1 MQHVDND
8 RHKEVWQ
15 KTLAGNL
22 DAFGDLFDLFAK
34 ELISYAYKVS
44 MDRDLAKDAVQD
56 VFMYIWQHRDRL
68 AKEIEVRFYLYSAVK
83 RATVLQI
90 RSFSLNDPI
99 GNNTSENPDDSPEAI
114 WVKDETESLR
124 MQRIEKSLKSLSERE
139 REVISLKYF
148 SNLKIRE
155 IAVILEIKE
164 QTVANTL
171 QIALSKLRK
180 YFIYLLWYMIFQPLW

>member
-1 MQHVDND
+1 MKHVDNE
-8 RHKEVWQ
+8 RHQEIWQ
-15 KTLAGNL
+15 ETLAGNL
-22 DAFGDLFDLFAK
+22 DAFGDLFDLLAK

-44 MDRDLAKDAVQD
+44 MDRALAKDAVQD
-56 VFMYIWQHRDRL
+56 VFIYIWQHRDSL
-68 AKEIEVRFYLYSAVK
+68 AKEVDVRFYLYSAVK
-83 RATVLQI
+83 RATVLQM
-90 RSFSLNDPI
+90 RAFSLNEPI
-99 GNNTSENPDDSPEAI
+99 SENSSENPDDSPEAI

-124 MQRIEKSLKSLSERE
+124 KQRVEKSLKSLSERE

-155 IAVILEIKE
+155 IAVVLKIKE

-180 YFIYLLWYMIFQPLW
+180 HFIYLLWYLICQLP